1 MHPNVVE
8 HEPHMA
14 LFVDDHDPLVFYRA
28 IAHSAQKMLN
38 NGGYLL
44 FEIHEKLG
52 EQTSKLLKAEGFKDV
67 ELRHDFR
74 GKPRMICCRK
84 K

>member
-1 MHPNVVE
+1 MGNPHCVV
-8 HEPHMA
+8 
-14 LFVDDHDPLVFYRA
+14 FVEDAENFPIFE
-28 IAHSAQKMLN
+28 IGHS
-38 NGGYLL
+38 